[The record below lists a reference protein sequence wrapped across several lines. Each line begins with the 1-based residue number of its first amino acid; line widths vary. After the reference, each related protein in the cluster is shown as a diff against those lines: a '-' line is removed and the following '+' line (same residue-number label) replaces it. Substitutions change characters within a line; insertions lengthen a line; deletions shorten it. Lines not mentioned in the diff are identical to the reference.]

1 MAKEVTAMATE
12 QDGVRAA
19 WSPAYVPFKTL
30 NNLVVKM
37 DVEGI
42 PTRIDKSFL
51 GHLSGGVQSH
61 LFASMR
67 SLGLIDGDRAPT
79 EDMREL
85 VTSGDERPA
94 VYRRLLEKHYP
105 WAVALGTT
113 ATHQQLQEAFTDNS
127 PALSASTRDKAL
139 SFYLAAAVYAGVP
152 LSKWFKTST
161 GSGSPRRAGPP
172 RKKSLLTTGEKKSP
186 TNTKSAQ
193 ESAGGGNMRQQY
205 FDMLI
210 EKATAAETVDTDLL
224 DRIEKLLSTEDATT
238 KK

>member
-1 MAKEVTAMATE
+1 MATA
-12 QDGVRAA
+12 QDEARSM

-51 GHLSGGVQSH
+51 GHLSGGIQSH
-61 LFASMR
+61 LSASMR
-67 SLGLIDGDRAPT
+67 SLGLIDKDRAPT
-79 EDMREL
+79 EDLREL
-85 VTSGDERPA
+85 VTSGDGRPA

-139 SFYLAAAVYAGVP
+139 SFYLGAAAYAEVP

-161 GSGSPRRAGPP
+161 GSGTPRRAPAR
-172 RKKSLLTTGEKKSP
+172 RKKAAAPGAAVKH
-186 TNTKSAQ
+186 TNSEQDGDTPD
-193 ESAGGGNMRQQY
+193 NMRKQY
-205 FDMLI
+205 FKMLLD
-210 EKATAAETVDTDLL
+210 KATAAETVDTDLL
-224 DRIEKLLSTEDATT
+224 DRIEKLLGVEDATT
-238 KK
+238 AK

>member
-1 MAKEVTAMATE
+1 MAVE
-12 QDGVRAA
+12 QDEVRAS

-67 SLGLIDGDRAPT
+67 SLGLIDNDRAPT

-127 PALSASTRDKAL
+127 PALSASTREKAL
-139 SFYLAAAVYAGVP
+139 SFYLAAATYAGVP
-152 LSKWFKTST
+152 LSKWFKTSS
-161 GSGSPRRAGPP
+161 GSGAQRRAAPP
-172 RKKSLLTTGEKKSP
+172 RKKSVVMLGERKSLA
-186 TNTKSAQ
+186 NTKSAQ
-193 ESAGGGNMRQQY
+193 ESSEGGNMRQQY
-205 FDMLI
+205 FNMLI
-210 EKATAAETVDTDLL
+210 NKATTAETVDTDLL
-224 DRIEKLLSTEDATT
+224 DRIEKLLNAEDATT